1 MTCDVRLPRG
11 LECMSLHFIL
21 FLHCLGSLA
30 GIFGNCCDSHVL
42 MLGIKAFEP
51 TLAHPV
57 TQVDM
62 GCGNGETQVR

>member
-1 MTCDVRLPRG
+1 M
-11 LECMSLHFIL
+11 

-30 GIFGNCCDSHVL
+30 RIILGNLKKDCCDSHVL

-62 GCGNGETQVR
+62 GCGNGGTQVQ